1 MLEIVW
7 KECNRVVFACTCSS
21 SFPRTQVVFHHR
33 HGRWSNYVADH
44 DPRELVS
51 DCQSPLRDV
60 RNGTLSRAYSEIVPP
75 TRVLIVDDH
84 PLVRGGLRSLLERN
98 AEFEVIAEGSDGYE
112 AIELATLHLPDVVL
126 LDVAMPRLNGT
137 DAAQYIREKAPRV
150 AIIMISMHADESYI
164 LRALKSGAR
173 GYLLKAS
180 PESEVLA
187 AIRAVASGQAYFS
200 PVITRILVEEY
211 VAEMQ
216 RRGVED
222 SYDLLTL
229 REKEIMQLLVT
240 GKTNKD
246 LADKLNV
253 SVATIETH
261 RNNIFQKLH
270 VHNLP
275 ELILYAVR
283 KGLVS

>member
-1 MLEIVW
+1 
-7 KECNRVVFACTCSS
+7 
-21 SFPRTQVVFHHR
+21 
-33 HGRWSNYVADH
+33 VA
-44 DPRELVS
+44 
-51 DCQSPLRDV
+51 
-60 RNGTLSRAYSEIVPP
+60 A

-84 PLVRGGLRSLLERN
+84 PLVRGGLRSLLQRSG
-98 AEFEVIAEGSDGYE
+98 EFDVIAEGADGYE
-112 AIELATLHLPDVVL
+112 AIELATLHAPDVIL

-137 DAAQYIREKAPRV
+137 DAAKYIREKVPRAGIV
-150 AIIMISMHADESYI
+150 MISMHADESYI

-180 PESEVLA
+180 SESEVLS

-211 VAEMQ
+211 VSEMR

-229 REKEIMQLLVT
+229 REKEILQLLVT
-240 GKTNKD
+240 GKTNKEV
-246 LADKLNV
+246 ADTLHV

-261 RNNIFQKLH
+261 RNNVFQKLH